1 MLPQFEITNIFYTSI
16 VLYICIFLLYVIVN
30 NFIVKY
36 INNLY
41 EDTNQKILILNK
53 ECEKLSTETKLL
65 LTNSDSLQ
73 NKLNHM
79 FNQDKL
85 IYIKNYLNSI
95 DTLNEI
101 YKNQFNNKKLD
112 LKKRAINKYQKDNI
126 KKLIENIKINM
137 EENNVNN

>member
-1 MLPQFEITNIFYTSI
+1 MLPQFEISNIFYTSI
-16 VLYICIFLLYVIVN
+16 VLYICIFLLYVIVD

-65 LTNSDSLQ
+65 LTNSDFLQ
-73 NKLNHM
+73 NKLNHI

-85 IYIKNYLNSI
+85 IYITNYLNSI